1 MQPEER
7 LLVANPMVVCREE
20 FDNWAILFD
29 PDTGK
34 ALGINPVGVLI
45 WKNLDGKNNTKN
57 IIKKIKDRF
66 SDVSEEAETHTDQ
79 FLQELTKN
87 GFAGYQV

>member
-1 MQPEER
+1 MQPDER
-7 LLVANPMVVCREE
+7 VIVANPMVVCREE

-34 ALGINPVGVLI
+34 ALGMNPVGVLI
-45 WKNLDGKNNTKN
+45 WKNLDGKNNTKDL
-57 IIKKIKDRF
+57 IQKIKDKF
-66 SDVSEEAETHTDQ
+66 SEVPEDAAAQAEQ
-79 FLQELTKN
+79 FIKELTEN

>member
-7 LLVANPMVVCREE
+7 LVMANPMIVCREE

-34 ALGINPVGVLI
+34 ALGINPVAVMI
-45 WKNLDGKNNTKN
+45 WKNLDGKNSTKDLLQ
-57 IIKKIKDRF
+57 KIKENF
-66 SDVSEEAETHTDQ
+66 SEVPEDAVAQTEH
-79 FLQELTKN
+79 FLRELTDN
-87 GFAGYQV
+87 GFAGYEV

>member
-7 LLVANPMVVCREE
+7 LLVANHMVVCREE

-34 ALGINPVGVLI
+34 ALGINPVSVII
-45 WKNLDGKNNTKN
+45 WKNLDGKNSTKDLMQ
-57 IIKKIKDRF
+57 KIKENF
-66 SDVSEEAETHTDQ
+66 SEVPEDAAVQTEH
-79 FLQELTKN
+79 FLRELTDN
-87 GFAGYQV
+87 GFAGYEV